1 LQFLFGQ
8 IGVDVCGFNKELMLI
23 IERVMLIIGLIV
35 IMYLAIV
42 IVMVMVMVLVI
53 LIVHQQSIY
62 FLIKLHVEFGSCETG
77 IPE

>member
-1 LQFLFGQ
+1 
-8 IGVDVCGFNKELMLI
+8 MLI
-23 IERVMLIIGLIV
+23 IERVMLIIELFV

-42 IVMVMVMVLVI
+42 IVMIMVMVLVI

-62 FLIKLHVEFGSCETG
+62 FLIKLHGEFWSCETG